1 MARSSSS
8 IVEMS
13 VISGKA
19 ARESSRLNKEG
30 IRLERQRSN
39 FLVLDAGTV
48 ARLAECRKLYPS
60 RQELAEE
67 CHSIVVQS
75 GHCEDNR

>member
-1 MARSSSS
+1 MGVEPRISMLLWKSWHSVARSSSS
-8 IVEMS
+8 IDEMS

-19 ARESSRLNKEG
+19 AQESSRLNRDG

-48 ARLAECRKLYPS
+48 ARLVECRKLYP
-60 RQELAEE
+60 R
-67 CHSIVVQS
+67 S
-75 GHCEDNR
+75 GTC